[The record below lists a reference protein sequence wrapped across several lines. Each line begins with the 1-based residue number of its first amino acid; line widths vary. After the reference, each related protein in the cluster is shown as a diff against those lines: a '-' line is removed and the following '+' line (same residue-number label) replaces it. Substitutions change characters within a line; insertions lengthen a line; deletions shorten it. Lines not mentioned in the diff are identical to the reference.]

1 MTISTIIYIVI
12 GVVVLS
18 ILIGLFAMGYVI
30 APPNKAVVI
39 TGSGKQRVLLGQS
52 GWMIPFL
59 TTRNYVS
66 VEQFSTD
73 VKTSDFVP
81 TKDFIN
87 VKADAAVKLKIGT
100 SEEMLAKAAENF
112 LNWDTERIASSVQD
126 VLEGNL
132 REVIGQMELRKMV
145 NDRQEFANKVQENV
159 APDLAK
165 MGIEVIAFTVQS
177 FYDANEVIND
187 LGINNVVAIQKDA
200 ANSRAKAEREMAEVK
215 AREAQLANDAE
226 IASQLEISRKKNDLS
241 IEQARLKAVS
251 DKEIASA
258 GAVLEIENQIQRKE
272 IERQTAEADIVRQEQ
287 EARVKEK
294 EVEVKRQSLAASVM
308 AEADAEK
315 YAAEKRAEADLVRR
329 QRAAEAELFETQKE
343 SEAQERRAQAA
354 RKQAEEE
361 AKGIEAKGRAEA
373 EAIRLRL
380 EAEADGLD
388 KKAEALAKMDK
399 AGIAQM
405 YFEVLPSVVA
415 AAAKPLENVGNIT
428 MYGSGNGSKLVGDI
442 MTSIDQINQGSGL
455 NVQALIS
462 GLMGANVTGA
472 AIGRQIANHSNESG
486 ESSEI
491 SKDSGEQL
499 ALF

>member
-1 MTISTIIYIVI
+1 
-12 GVVVLS
+12 
-18 ILIGLFAMGYVI
+18 MGYVI

-294 EVEVKRQSLAASVM
+294 EV
-308 AEADAEK
+308 
-315 YAAEKRAEADLVRR
+315 
-329 QRAAEAELFETQKE
+329 
-343 SEAQERRAQAA
+343 
-354 RKQAEEE
+354 
-361 AKGIEAKGRAEA
+361 
-373 EAIRLRL
+373 
-380 EAEADGLD
+380 
-388 KKAEALAKMDK
+388 
-399 AGIAQM
+399 
-405 YFEVLPSVVA
+405 
-415 AAAKPLENVGNIT
+415 
-428 MYGSGNGSKLVGDI
+428 
-442 MTSIDQINQGSGL
+442 
-455 NVQALIS
+455 
-462 GLMGANVTGA
+462 
-472 AIGRQIANHSNESG
+472 
-486 ESSEI
+486 
-491 SKDSGEQL
+491 
-499 ALF
+499 

>member
-1 MTISTIIYIVI
+1 
-12 GVVVLS
+12 
-18 ILIGLFAMGYVI
+18 
-30 APPNKAVVI
+30 
-39 TGSGKQRVLLGQS
+39 
-52 GWMIPFL
+52 
-59 TTRNYVS
+59 
-66 VEQFSTD
+66 
-73 VKTSDFVP
+73 
-81 TKDFIN
+81 
-87 VKADAAVKLKIGT
+87 
-100 SEEMLAKAAENF
+100 
-112 LNWDTERIASSVQD
+112 
-126 VLEGNL
+126 
-132 REVIGQMELRKMV
+132 MV

-455 NVQALIS
+455 NVQALLS

-472 AIGRQIANHSNESG
+472 AIGRQIANHSNESV
-486 ESSEI
+486 ESSED

-499 ALF
+499 SLF

>member
-1 MTISTIIYIVI
+1 
-12 GVVVLS
+12 
-18 ILIGLFAMGYVI
+18 
-30 APPNKAVVI
+30 
-39 TGSGKQRVLLGQS
+39 
-52 GWMIPFL
+52 
-59 TTRNYVS
+59 
-66 VEQFSTD
+66 
-73 VKTSDFVP
+73 
-81 TKDFIN
+81 
-87 VKADAAVKLKIGT
+87 
-100 SEEMLAKAAENF
+100 MLAKAAENF
-112 LNWDTERIASSVQD
+112 LNWDTDRIASSVQD

-145 NDRQEFANKVQENV
+145 SDRQEFANKVQENV

-215 AREAQLANDAE
+215 AKEAKLANDAE
-226 IASQLEISRKKNDLS
+226 IDAQLEISRRKNDLS
-241 IEQARLKAVS
+241 IEQSKLKAVS

-258 GAVLEIENQIQRKE
+258 GAVLEIEKQIQRKE
-272 IERQTAEADIVRQEQ
+272 IERQTAEAEIVRQEQ

-294 EVEVKRQSLAASVM
+294 EVAASVM

-315 YAAEKRAEADLVRR
+315 YAAEKRAEADLARR
-329 QRAAEAELFETQKE
+329 QRAAEADLFETQKE

-354 RKQAEEE
+354 RKQAEE

-405 YFEVLPSVVA
+405 YFEVLPAVVA

-455 NVQALIS
+455 NVQALLS

-472 AIGRQIANHSNESG
+472 AIGRQIAHHSDDVN
-486 ESSEI
+486 ESSEVPN
-491 SKDSGEQL
+491 DSGEQL
-499 ALF
+499 TLL